1 MYTPLFL
8 LHLVH
13 GGKEMSAEL
22 IELSNALAQVTEHAA
37 ASLVAIHTESRGSSS
52 GIVWREGVIVTAEH
66 ALRRDEEIQ
75 VTLPDGRVM
84 PATLAGRDPSTDLA
98 VLKCAAAGNRLIE
111 RGDALAIKPGNF
123 TLIVGRT
130 RASGPVEIGRASCRE
145 RVWIAVG
152 GGC

>member
-52 GIVWREGVIVTAEH
+52 GVLWREGVIVTAEH

-75 VTLPDGRVM
+75 VTLPDGRVV

-98 VLKCAAAGNRLIE
+98 VLKVEAASLPPADIA
-111 RGDALAIKPGNF
+111 DASSLK
-123 TLIVGRT
+123 V
-130 RASGPVEIGRASCRE
+130 
-145 RVWIAVG
+145 
-152 GGC
+152 